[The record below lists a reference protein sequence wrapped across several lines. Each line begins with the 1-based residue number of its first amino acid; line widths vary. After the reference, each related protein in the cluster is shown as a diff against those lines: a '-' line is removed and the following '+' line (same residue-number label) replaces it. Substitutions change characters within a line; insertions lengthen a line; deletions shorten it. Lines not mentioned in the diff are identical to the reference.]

1 MESNMRTVISML
13 VITVGV
19 SIAAAQQV
27 KKESV
32 PGINNFAK
40 VESTVACAGAIT
52 PAAVADIK
60 KMGYASIIN
69 LREASEPGAHV
80 AAGSAAATA
89 AQFRY
94 FYLPCHC
101 SNAESAAVAQSL

>member
-13 VITVGV
+13 VILAVGV

-40 VESTVACAGAIT
+40 LESTVACAGAIT

-69 LREASEPGAHV
+69 LREASEPGADIE
-80 AAGSAAATA
+80 AETAAAKA
-89 AQFRY
+89 AKITY
-94 FYLPCHC
+94 FHGPF
-101 SNAESAAVAQSL
+101 NGVKPDPAA

>member
-13 VITVGV
+13 VILAVGV

-60 KMGYASIIN
+60 KMGYAAIIN
-69 LREASEPGAHV
+69 LREASEPGADDGALHFCEV
-80 AAGSAAATA
+80 VKTG
-89 AQFRY
+89 Y
-94 FYLPCHC
+94 GLLLYL
-101 SNAESAAVAQSL
+101 